1 MDDNFRELEREA
13 FEATFDGKDAA
24 GASESAGY
32 GLDPRQADV
41 NAMASAFDGAEPVVG
56 GPMRIAK
63 VESSPL
69 PEASGEM
76 PAADKSPEVAE
87 PSTTPAAA
95 EATPK
100 FKTFGQAF
108 KYHRAQAAN
117 GGPSTFEWN
126 GKKFT
131 TQLKSEVAP
140 SKAKPAKNKAAA
152 EAAKFESE
160 FINRDKPPAM
170 TLAQAKAKEYADA
183 ENAARASGSHAD
195 RLKANQALRTAEQ
208 AIEAQREGKSV
219 VLKRPDATAKAIQQA
234 DQAFAPDFDPLQ
246 YANVGSRNFSGKK

>member
-1 MDDNFRELEREA
+1 MDKMEQAQDEYA
-13 FEATFDGKDAA
+13 DTFNGKA
-24 GASESAGY
+24 GEDSTGY
-32 GLDPRQADV
+32 GI
-41 NAMASAFDGAEPVVG
+41 N
-56 GPMRIAK
+56 
-63 VESSPL
+63 
-69 PEASGEM
+69 
-76 PAADKSPEVAE
+76 
-87 PSTTPAAA
+87 PAAA
-95 EATPK
+95 EMDAMAKAFAEPDVVVGTPIKIEKIEAQVLPAATGEASPDPMVESQPEQTEQPATSEAQAPEAK
-100 FKTFGQAF
+100 PEFKTFGQAF
-108 KYHRAQAAN
+108 KWHRAQAAN

-140 SKAKPAKNKAAA
+140 GKAKPAKNKAAA

-160 FINRDKPPAM
+160 FVNRDKPPAA

-195 RLKANQALRTAEQ
+195 RQKANQALRTAEQ

-234 DQAFAPDFDPLQ
+234 DQAFAPDFDSLQ
-246 YANVGSRNFSGKK
+246 YANVGSRNIFGKK